1 MPDPYQPKQFTL
13 VITRSFYKDLQ
24 RINKPD
30 QIRIRK
36 SLSDIESDPYKGRKV
51 VSAEIGQYRW
61 RVGNY
66 RIRYDISGQQVII
79 LRVIKR
85 EDVYR
90 RF

>member
-1 MPDPYQPKQFTL
+1 MPDQPKQPNL
-13 VITRSFYKDLQ
+13 VITRSFLKDLQ
-24 RINKPD
+24 KINRPD

-36 SLSDIESDPYKGRKV
+36 SLPVIASDPYKGRKV
-51 VSAEIGQYRW
+51 ISADIGQFRW
-61 RVGNY
+61 RVGKY
-66 RIRYDISGQQVII
+66 RIRYDISGTQVII

>member
-1 MPDPYQPKQFTL
+1 MPDQPKQFTL
-13 VITRSFYKDLQ
+13 VIARSFYKDLQ
-24 RINKPD
+24 KINKPD
-30 QIRIRK
+30 RVRIRK
-36 SLSDIESDPYKGRKV
+36 ALSEIESDPYTGRKV
-51 VSAEIGQYRW
+51 ISAEIGQYRW

-66 RIRYDISGQQVII
+66 RMRYDISGKQVTI

>member
-1 MPDPYQPKQFTL
+1 MPSEPKFSL
-13 VITRSFYKDLQ
+13 VIARSFLKDLKNID
-24 RINKPD
+24 RPD

-36 SLSDIESDPYKGRKV
+36 TLPEIQADPYKGRKV

-61 RVGNY
+61 RVGKY
-66 RIRYDISGQQVII
+66 RIRYDISGSEVQM

>member
-1 MPDPYQPKQFTL
+1 MPGVPSQFTL
-13 VITRSFYKDLQ
+13 VITRSFFKDLQ
-24 RINKPD
+24 KINKPD

-36 SLSDIESDPYKGRKV
+36 ALTEIETDPYKGRKV
-51 VSAEIGQYRW
+51 VSADIGQFRW

-66 RIRYDISGQQVII
+66 RIRYDIIGNEVVI

>member
-1 MPDPYQPKQFTL
+1 MPGQPKQFSL

-24 RINKPD
+24 KINKPD

-36 SLSDIESDPYKGRKV
+36 ALSDIASDPYDGRKV
-51 VSAEIGQYRW
+51 VSAEIGQFRW

-66 RIRYDISGQQVII
+66 RIRYDISGHEVMI

>member
-1 MPDPYQPKQFTL
+1 MPDQPKQFTL
-13 VITRSFYKDLQ
+13 VITRAFYKDLQ
-24 RINKPD
+24 KINKPD

-51 VSAEIGQYRW
+51 VSAEIGQYRG

-66 RIRYDISGQQVII
+66 RIRYDISGQQVTI

-90 RF
+90 HF

>member
-1 MPDPYQPKQFTL
+1 MPDQRPKFTL
-13 VITRSFYKDLQ
+13 VIARSFLKDLQ
-24 RINKPD
+24 KLDRPD
-30 QIRIRK
+30 QVRNRK
-36 SLSDIESDPYKGRKV
+36 ALPEIQESPYRGRKI
-51 VSAEIGQYRW
+51 VSADIGQYRW

-66 RIRYDISGQQVII
+66 RIRYDIAGDEVHI

>member
-1 MPDPYQPKQFTL
+1 MPGEPTKFTL
-13 VITRSFYKDLQ
+13 VITQSFIKDLEK
-24 RINKPD
+24 INRPD

-36 SLSDIESDPYKGRKV
+36 ALPEIEADPYRGRKV

-66 RIRYDISGQQVII
+66 RIRYDISEREVII

>member
-1 MPDPYQPKQFTL
+1 MSGQQNKFAL
-13 VITRSFYKDLQ
+13 IIARSFLKDLQ
-24 RINKPD
+24 KINRPD

-36 SLSDIESDPYKGRKV
+36 ALLEIEAEPYQGRKV
-51 VSAEIGQYRW
+51 ISADIGQYRW
-61 RVGNY
+61 RVGKY
-66 RIRYDISGQQVII
+66 RIRYDISGNEIHV

>member
-1 MPDPYQPKQFTL
+1 MPSDPQFTL
-13 VITRSFYKDLQ
+13 VIARSFLEDLKNID
-24 RINKPD
+24 RPD

-36 SLSDIESDPYKGRKV
+36 AIPEILADPYRGRKV

-61 RVGNY
+61 RVGKY
-66 RIRYDISGQQVII
+66 RIRYDISGSEVQI

-90 RF
+90 KF

>member
-1 MPDPYQPKQFTL
+1 MASDQPKFT
-13 VITRSFYKDLQ
+13 ISIARSFLKDLKAID
-24 RINKPD
+24 RPD

-36 SLSDIESDPYKGRKV
+36 VLPEIQAEPYKGRKV
-51 VSAEIGQYRW
+51 VSADVGQYRW
-61 RVGNY
+61 RVGKY
-66 RIRYDISGQQVII
+66 RIRYDIQGSEVQI

>member
-1 MPDPYQPKQFTL
+1 MPGVPSQFTL
-13 VITRSFYKDLQ
+13 VITRSFFKDLQ
-24 RINKPD
+24 KINKPD

-36 SLSDIESDPYKGRKV
+36 ALTEIEADPYKGRKV
-51 VSAEIGQYRW
+51 VSADIGQFRW

-66 RIRYDISGQQVII
+66 RIRYDIIGNEVII

-90 RF
+90 HF

>member
-1 MPDPYQPKQFTL
+1 MPDQTHPFTL

-24 RINKPD
+24 KIDRSD
-30 QIRIRK
+30 QVRIRK
-36 SLSDIESDPYKGRKV
+36 ALPEIQADPYKGRKV
-51 VSAEIGQYRW
+51 VSAEVGQYRW
-61 RVGNY
+61 RVGKY
-66 RIRYDISGQQVII
+66 RIRYDISERQVII

>member
-1 MPDPYQPKQFTL
+1 MLNDASKFTL
-13 VITRSFYKDLQ
+13 VITRSFFKDLQ
-24 RINKPD
+24 KINQPD

-36 SLSDIESDPYKGRKV
+36 ALPEIEANPYKGRKV
-51 VSAEIGQYRW
+51 VSADIGQYRW
-61 RVGNY
+61 RVGSY
-66 RIRYDISGQQVII
+66 RIRYDISGSEVII

>member
-1 MPDPYQPKQFTL
+1 MPGVPSQFTL
-13 VITRSFYKDLQ
+13 VITRSFFKDLQ
-24 RINKPD
+24 KINKPD

-36 SLSDIESDPYKGRKV
+36 ALTGIEADPYKGRKV
-51 VSAEIGQYRW
+51 VAADIGQFRW

-66 RIRYDISGQQVII
+66 RIRYDISGDEVVI

-85 EDVYR
+85 DDVYR

>member
-1 MPDPYQPKQFTL
+1 MPGDASKFTL
-13 VITRSFYKDLQ
+13 VITRSFFKDLQ
-24 RINKPD
+24 KINRPD

-36 SLSDIESDPYKGRKV
+36 ALAEIATNPYRGRKV
-51 VSAEIGQYRW
+51 VSADIGQFRW

-66 RIRYDISGQQVII
+66 RIRHDISNSEVII

>member
-1 MPDPYQPKQFTL
+1 MPDQPKQFTV
-13 VITRSFYKDLQ
+13 VITRAFYKDLQ
-24 RINKPD
+24 KINKSD

-36 SLSDIESDPYKGRKV
+36 SLSDIESDPYKGRRV

-66 RIRYDISGQQVII
+66 RIRYDIAGQQVTI

>member
-1 MPDPYQPKQFTL
+1 MPDQPKQTNL
-13 VITRSFYKDLQ
+13 VITRSFLKDLQ
-24 RINKPD
+24 KINRPD

-36 SLSDIESDPYKGRKV
+36 SLTAIASDPYKGRKV
-51 VSAEIGQYRW
+51 ISVEIGQFRW
-61 RVGNY
+61 RVGKY
-66 RIRYDISGQQVII
+66 RIRYDISGTQIMI

>member
-1 MPDPYQPKQFTL
+1 MPGERSKYTL
-13 VITRSFYKDLQ
+13 VITRSFFKDLQ
-24 RINKPD
+24 KIARAE

-36 SLSDIESDPYKGRKV
+36 VLTEIESDPYKGRRV
-51 VSAEIGQYRW
+51 VSADIGQYRW

-66 RIRYDISGQQVII
+66 RIRYDIFGNEVVI

-90 RF
+90 RY